1 MPEIRENTFKIFGDH
16 PKAIADVGETS
27 VGDGVNAR
35 FYGSTGIVEIY
46 STTKGTI
53 NNGNLRNFFTTCGF
67 ENIKEIKLL
76 NEVYAPT
83 DSLHL
88 FKSLTNMTSI
98 NVEKLDVSK
107 VTNMQ
112 GMFDSCKS
120 LRNIEGIRN
129 WNVSNATNISWMF
142 NGCISLKNLNLG
154 EWKVS
159 NVTTMKYMFSGCNSL
174 VELDVSKWNTS
185 SLKIMEGIFSKC
197 SSLIQVDT
205 SAWDT
210 RNVTNMN
217 YMFAH
222 CNNLTELNLSRW
234 DTSRITNMQGMF
246 DSCKSLRNIEGIR
259 NWNVSNATNISWMF
273 NGCISL
279 KNLNLGEWKVSNVTT
294 MEGTFAECNNL
305 TELDVSAWDTSK
317 VTTMEYMFS
326 GCYNVTQLDVSRWN
340 TSNLTNTNY
349 VFYGC
354 NNLTELDVSA
364 WDTSKVTTMKW
375 MFAECNNLTQLDI
388 SRWDMSK
395 VTNAESLLGK
405 CNKIE
410 EIYTPMKL
418 PEDGTVIT
426 LPKAYRDINKPEE
439 RDLSYKEIQK
449 SNDKFSQSIH
459 LADVIFVTFDLDFAQ
474 KYFKNEY
481 TENMKPKMYKISE
494 VLKFGSSAE
503 TGEKLLP
510 STTADGKAILWD
522 EETLKNETGYEFLGW
537 ECSYDYK
544 YYNIPFVAN
553 YFPADVEYKAVF
565 YDKNAIK
572 YDLELTNICK
582 DTGKLL
588 PKAQYNIEGK
598 GRNSILKREYIV
610 NENGTLKIEDL
621 EANEEYVLTE
631 RRPSEGYNIRNEP
644 VKFKALKT
652 NEEWRLDIISG
663 NLEEIIYEPS
673 SNINV
678 NTKIKATWEDEILFK
693 IRKVDD
699 KNNQLGLQ
707 GAKFTIKH
715 KNTATNKWED
725 AKDINGKLLG
735 TKETINGSEMNVVT
749 TDEKGYIF
757 EEVKSGE
764 YQITEVDSPEGYKM
778 PENPVQ
784 YLNIELLEE
793 EQLKVT
799 ESWATRFAS
808 SSSDILERVLLTK
821 DGGRIFVGQ
830 AGEIKSDDGITISG
844 GGSCLV
850 VKYNEKGQRTW
861 GGDFKYGYPNM
872 VTETSDNGLLIVGRE
887 SGMAKYKKN
896 ELYGE
901 PEQDEYVI
909 EWESSIL
916 TSTLGIEFKYIT
928 ETSDNGFVIVR

>member
-1 MPEIRENTFKIFGDH
+1 MRKELKQQSLETVERERERERERISLLNIIEKNNSSRKRGVVSLGIIFIVLVVGIFAVLLFSMPEIRENTFKIFGDH

-107 VTNMQ
+107 V
-112 GMFDSCKS
+112 
-120 LRNIEGIRN
+120 
-129 WNVSNATNISWMF
+129 
-142 NGCISLKNLNLG
+142 
-154 EWKVS
+154 
-159 NVTTMKYMFSGCNSL
+159 
-174 VELDVSKWNTS
+174 
-185 SLKIMEGIFSKC
+185 
-197 SSLIQVDT
+197 
-205 SAWDT
+205 
-210 RNVTNMN
+210 
-217 YMFAH
+217 
-222 CNNLTELNLSRW
+222 
-234 DTSRITNMQGMF
+234 TNMQGMF

-395 VTNAESLLGK
+395 VTNAESLLGE

-426 LPKAYRDINKPEE
+426 LPKSYRDINKPEE

-928 ETSDNGFVIVR
+928 ETSDNGFVIVRWYEKYNCVERCRTTYYVKLKRNKRYIYY

>member
-159 NVTTMKYMFSGCNSL
+159 NVTTM
-174 VELDVSKWNTS
+174 
-185 SLKIMEGIFSKC
+185 
-197 SSLIQVDT
+197 
-205 SAWDT
+205 
-210 RNVTNMN
+210 
-217 YMFAH
+217 
-222 CNNLTELNLSRW
+222 
-234 DTSRITNMQGMF
+234 
-246 DSCKSLRNIEGIR
+246 
-259 NWNVSNATNISWMF
+259 
-273 NGCISL
+273 
-279 KNLNLGEWKVSNVTT
+279 
-294 MEGTFAECNNL
+294 EGTFAE
-305 TELDVSAWDTSK
+305 
-317 VTTMEYMFS
+317 
-326 GCYNVTQLDVSRWN
+326 
-340 TSNLTNTNY
+340 
-349 VFYGC
+349 C

-395 VTNAESLLGK
+395 VTNAESLLGE

-426 LPKAYRDINKPEE
+426 LPKSYRDINKPEE

-928 ETSDNGFVIVR
+928 ETSDNGFVIVRWYEKYNCVERCRTTYYVKLKRNKRYIYY